1 MRPLNRMLLVDIAS
15 EEEKDK
21 PTFYLPDDMVTNKKE
36 HEVVTVSLVAEDS
49 KFFSTLTAGDRI
61 VVEGHMLVEAKVN
74 NESYHLVLENHVL
87 ARC

>member
-1 MRPLNRMLLVDIAS
+1 MKPLNRMLLVKLAA
-15 EEEKDK
+15 EEEKQQ
-21 PTFYLPDDMVTNKKE
+21 PAFYLPDDIVTNKKE

-49 KFFSTLTAGDRI
+49 KFYSTLTAGDKI
-61 VVEGHMLVEAKVN
+61 VIEGHMLVEAKVN

>member
-1 MRPLNRMLLVDIAS
+1 MKPLNRMLLVDTTS

-21 PTFYLPDDMVTNKKE
+21 PAFYLPDDMVTNKKE
-36 HEVVTVSLVAEDS
+36 HEVVIVSLVAEDS
-49 KFFSTLTAGDRI
+49 KFHSTLTAGDRI

-74 NESYHLVLENHVL
+74 NKSYHLVLENHVL